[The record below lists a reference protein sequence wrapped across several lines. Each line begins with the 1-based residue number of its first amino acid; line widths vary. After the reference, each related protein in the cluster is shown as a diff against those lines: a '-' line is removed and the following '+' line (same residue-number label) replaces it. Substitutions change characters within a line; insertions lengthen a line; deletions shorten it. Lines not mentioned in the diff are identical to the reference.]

1 MYFLVKRQFHAHCL
15 ATSFLYQGPAP
26 PHSERMTFLPA
37 LLRKGFPG
45 GHSGKDLPASAGRC
59 KRHGFNPWV
68 GKIPWRRAWQ
78 PTPVFLPGESHG
90 QRSLAG
96 YMGSHSQTWLK
107 QLSTHAHTWLRKQ
120 KQLGTPTSS
129 HLSSTTVSDLPPV
142 YDILTFPPV
151 TGGRY
156 LCPSFHRGF
165 VLSLPTHVTPAVGA
179 PFSAASLS
187 PLHCIILRA
196 SNVR

>member
-96 YMGSHSQTWLK
+96 YMGSHSQTRLK
-107 QLSTHAHTWLRKQ
+107 R
-120 KQLGTPTSS
+120 
-129 HLSSTTVSDLPPV
+129 LSSSKLLYITNHGVPDGHLVCQPHHQTSPSKLSAVFRSPRIFCLLEPHWEKALATHSS
-142 YDILTFPPV
+142 ILAWKTPWTEKP
-151 TGGRY
+151 GG
-156 LCPSFHRGF
+156 LQSMG
-165 VLSLPTHVTPAVGA
+165 SLRV
-179 PFSAASLS
+179 
-187 PLHCIILRA
+187 
-196 SNVR
+196 